1 MYACTSNSYRQIASA
16 DEAVPGETVSD
27 DIPQTVLLGAEAM
40 EQRSIRDHLLRSCDW
55 TQITDSSVD
64 STTRQAFVVY
74 RQALRDVPSQSGFPM
89 DIVWP
94 TPPSLPIGASISK
107 GVS

>member
-1 MYACTSNSYRQIASA
+1 MYACTPSSYRQIASA
-16 DEAVPGETVSD
+16 DEAVSGEAVYD
-27 DIPQTVLLGAEAM
+27 DIPQSALLGAEAM

-74 RQALRDVPSQSGFPM
+74 RQALRDVPSQSGFPT

-94 TPPSLPIGASISK
+94 TPPALPVGASISK